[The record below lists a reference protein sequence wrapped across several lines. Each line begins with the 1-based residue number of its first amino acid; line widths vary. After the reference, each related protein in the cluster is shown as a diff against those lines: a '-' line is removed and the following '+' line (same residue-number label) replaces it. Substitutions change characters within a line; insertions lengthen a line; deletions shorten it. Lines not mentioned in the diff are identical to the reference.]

1 MGGQSWRAKILLIN
15 IHYSSILLP
24 KRALNRVLRAMLV
37 PSRMLYAYKR
47 KFLQCET
54 TRTVKRSITGVATNN
69 YSMNF
74 NYLATR
80 GGELAPDSPL
90 DPPCTDN
97 VYSTVPSYAVLFSQ
111 QCSASPLAVWL
122 VSIELYWLCRYA

>member
-69 YSMNF
+69 YSMNL
-74 NYLATR
+74 NYLAMRR
-80 GGELAPDSPL
+80 GTGPRFCIVFLQLIISGSCYVLDSDNLPIQMLRAVLDNSPL
-90 DPPCTDN
+90 K
-97 VYSTVPSYAVLFSQ
+97 
-111 QCSASPLAVWL
+111 
-122 VSIELYWLCRYA
+122 VSLRPAGY